1 MRLKAT
7 VMWMAGIT
15 SIVSLYWPGEIAPPK
30 LKPHSRFVVFNP
42 TIVDF
47 PLLEIA
53 KLCPQA
59 YWANIVVS
67 TDLNRWRKLFS
78 FTSATMAPRKIIID
92 TDPVYCPFPVAF
104 DKRSEPTDTF
114 GRGSMIFWRYYWHS
128 QHRQRSFKCSSFLWH
143 TAILIS
149 KIAYATSSHCSTMW
163 TWRLR
168 GEEKLDGVWDLKLF
182 EVRSL

>member
-1 MRLKAT
+1 MKTLQLLTIVLFFSTLTQAQNAVDFTLPSVTDTSHFTLSKAKGKGKNKCDVVGSAKELRQRKMRLKAT

-59 YWANIVVS
+59 Y
-67 TDLNRWRKLFS
+67 
-78 FTSATMAPRKIIID
+78 
-92 TDPVYCPFPVAF
+92 
-104 DKRSEPTDTF
+104 
-114 GRGSMIFWRYYWHS
+114 
-128 QHRQRSFKCSSFLWH
+128 
-143 TAILIS
+143 
-149 KIAYATSSHCSTMW
+149 
-163 TWRLR
+163 
-168 GEEKLDGVWDLKLF
+168 
-182 EVRSL
+182 